1 MGTIIFHIRKYN
13 NLKVK
18 MAMSGVRL
26 DEACKVKYDEVQ
38 KKHMHRYVTFH
49 IKDDKEI
56 VVDKVG
62 ERSATFNDF
71 VDAVKQKDGNSE
83 DCRYAILD
91 YEFTL
96 EAQGTEASQRDAILL
111 VMYCPENARIKKKMI
126 YSSSFDT
133 VKRAFN
139 GVKKAFNI
147 NDESDLTED
156 FIKEKAM
163 EGLRV

>member
-1 MGTIIFHIRKYN
+1 
-13 NLKVK
+13 
-18 MAMSGVRL
+18 MSGVKL

-38 KKHMHRYVTFH
+38 KKHQHRFVTFH

-62 ERSATFNDF
+62 ARDAKFEEF
-71 VDAVKQKDGNSE
+71 VDAVKQKDGASE

-111 VMYCPENARIKKKMI
+111 IMYCPETARIKKKMI

-133 VKRAFN
+133 VKRAFA
-139 GVKKAFNI
+139 GIKKAFNI
-147 NDESDLTED
+147 NEEGDLNEE
-156 FIKEKAM
+156 FIKEKAT

>member
-1 MGTIIFHIRKYN
+1 
-13 NLKVK
+13 
-18 MAMSGVRL
+18 MSGVKL
-26 DEACKVKYDEVQ
+26 DDACKVKYDEVQ
-38 KKHMHRYVTFH
+38 KKHMHRFVTFH

-62 ERSATFNDF
+62 ARDANFNDF
-71 VDAVKQKDGNSE
+71 VDAVKQKDGGSE

-91 YEFTL
+91 YEFKL

-111 VMYCPENARIKKKMI
+111 FMYCPETARIKKKMI

-139 GVKKAFNI
+139 GIKKAINI
-147 NDESDLTED
+147 NDESDLNEE
-156 FIKEKAM
+156 FVKEKAM

>member
-1 MGTIIFHIRKYN
+1 VIVIFIFHT
-13 NLKVK
+13 
-18 MAMSGVRL
+18 
-26 DEACKVKYDEVQ
+26 Q
-38 KKHMHRYVTFH
+38 
-49 IKDDKEI
+49 
-56 VVDKVG
+56 VG
-62 ERSATFNDF
+62 ARDATFNDF

>member
-1 MGTIIFHIRKYN
+1 
-13 NLKVK
+13 

-111 VMYCPENARIKKKMI
+111 FMYCPETARIKKKMI

-139 GVKKAFNI
+139 GIKKAINI
-147 NDESDLTED
+147 NDESDLNEE
-156 FIKEKAM
+156 FVKEKAM

>member
-1 MGTIIFHIRKYN
+1 
-13 NLKVK
+13 
-18 MAMSGVRL
+18 MSGVKL

-38 KKHMHRYVTFH
+38 KKHMHRFVTFH

-56 VVDKVG
+56 VVDQVG
-62 ERSATFNDF
+62 ARDAKFEQF
-71 VDAVKQKDGNSE
+71 VDAVKQKDGASE

-111 VMYCPENARIKKKMI
+111 IMYCPETARIKKKMI

-133 VKRAFN
+133 VKRAFA
-139 GVKKAFNI
+139 GIKKAFNI
-147 NDESDLTED
+147 NEEGDLNEE
-156 FIKEKAM
+156 FIKDKAM

>member
-1 MGTIIFHIRKYN
+1 M
-13 NLKVK
+13 
-18 MAMSGVRL
+18 

-111 VMYCPENARIKKKMI
+111 FMYCPETARIKKKMI

-139 GVKKAFNI
+139 GIKKAINI
-147 NDESDLTED
+147 NDESDLNEE
-156 FIKEKAM
+156 FVKEKAM

>member
-1 MGTIIFHIRKYN
+1 MG

-111 VMYCPENARIKKKMI
+111 LMYAHENARIKKKMI

-139 GVKKAFNI
+139 GVKKTLNI
-147 NDESDLTED
+147 NDESELSED
-156 FIKEKAM
+156 YIKEKAM
-163 EGLRV
+163 EGLRI

>member
-1 MGTIIFHIRKYN
+1 
-13 NLKVK
+13 
-18 MAMSGVRL
+18 MAMSGVKL

-38 KKHMHRYVTFH
+38 KKHMHRFVTFH

-56 VVDKVG
+56 VVDQVG
-62 ERSATFNDF
+62 ARDAKFEQF
-71 VDAVKQKDGNSE
+71 VDAVKQKDGASE

-111 VMYCPENARIKKKMI
+111 IMYCPETARIKKKMI

-133 VKRAFN
+133 VKRAFA
-139 GVKKAFNI
+139 GIKKAFNI
-147 NDESDLTED
+147 NEEGDLNEE
-156 FIKEKAM
+156 FIKDKAM

>member
-1 MGTIIFHIRKYN
+1 
-13 NLKVK
+13 
-18 MAMSGVRL
+18 MAMSGVKL
-26 DEACKVKYDEVQ
+26 DDACKTKYEEVQ
-38 KKHMHRYVTFH
+38 KKHWHRYVTFH

-62 ERSATFNDF
+62 ARDATFNEF
-71 VDAVKQKDGNSE
+71 IDAVKQKDTSGAE

-96 EAQGTEASQRDAILL
+96 EAQGTEASQRDAIMLF
-111 VMYCPENARIKKKMI
+111 MYCPENARIKKKMI

-139 GVKKAFNI
+139 GIKKAVNI
-147 NDESDLTED
+147 NDESDLTEE
-156 FIKEKAM
+156 FVKEKAM
-163 EGLRV
+163 EGLRT

>member
-1 MGTIIFHIRKYN
+1 MG
-13 NLKVK
+13 KVK

-49 IKDDKEI
+49 IKDDKKI

-133 VKRAFN
+133 VKRAFA
-139 GVKKAFNI
+139 GIKKAFNI
-147 NDESDLTED
+147 NEEGDLTED

>member
-1 MGTIIFHIRKYN
+1 
-13 NLKVK
+13 
-18 MAMSGVRL
+18 MAMSGVKL

-38 KKHMHRYVTFH
+38 KKHLHRYVTFH

-62 ERSATFNDF
+62 ARDAKFEEF
-71 VDAVKQKDGNSE
+71 VDAVKQKDGSSE

-111 VMYCPENARIKKKMI
+111 IMYCPETARIKKKMI

-133 VKRAFN
+133 VKRAFA
-139 GVKKAFNI
+139 GIKKAFNI
-147 NDESDLTED
+147 NEEGDLNEE
-156 FIKEKAM
+156 FIKDKAM